1 MIKECSPKVIESP
14 ITTRKKGVTALKL
27 KIGNFQVRSV
37 CLGEK
42 DAYENGVLTL
52 CKEKAITYLKDCD
65 DHITDLDIVIA
76 NPGEDTRIVPVIETI
91 EPRCRVDGRTLFPG
105 VTDEVSPAGDGELK
119 ALKGC
124 CVTVVGKCWGSFGDG
139 VIDMGGEGARHT
151 YWSQLINICLVGDT
165 DEEFERHEQQKCNH
179 ALRWAGHRLAEYIG
193 KIVKSLPAEEFEEYV
208 FDPVISQAKRDNGLP
223 NVAIVLQPQSQ
234 MEALGY
240 NDLWYGWD
248 LNKFLLTFVSPTEVL
263 DGALIS
269 GSFMPSSSKWSTYE
283 MQNFPTI
290 KELFQ
295 EDGKSLNFVGVILSM
310 LNVALDQKER
320 AAVMVR
326 NMALNLGVD
335 YAIVTE
341 EGYGNP
347 DTDYVRCQVILEDAG
362 IPVVGISN
370 ECTGRD
376 GFSQPLVT
384 LDAKMNALVSTGNV
398 SELTELPACKT
409 VIGNLEAMNRDGM
422 SGSWG
427 YDEKLGKSAR
437 DDGSIIMED
446 NNWFCGD
453 HISGFSVK
461 TMIEY

>member
-1 MIKECSPKVIESP
+1 M
-14 ITTRKKGVTALKL
+14 KL
-27 KIGNFQVRSV
+27 KIGNIPVKDV
-37 CLGEK
+37 VLGSQ
-42 DAYENGVLTL
+42 DSFENGVLTIN
-52 CKEKAITYLKDCD
+52 KQAAVDYLMELD
-65 DHITDLDIVIA
+65 DHITSLDIVIA
-76 NPGEDTRIVPVIETI
+76 HPGDDTRIVPVIETI

-105 VTDEVSPAGDGELK
+105 VTDDVVPAGDGELK

-124 CVTVVGKCWGSFGDG
+124 CVTVVGGTWGSFGDG
-139 VIDMGGEGARHT
+139 VIDMGGEGAKHT
-151 YWSQLINICLVGDT
+151 YWSKLINICLVGET
-165 DEEFERHEQQKCNH
+165 DEEFERYEQQKMNH
-179 ALRWAGHRLAEYIG
+179 ALRWAGHRFAEYLG
-193 KIVKSLPAEEFEEYV
+193 KIVKGVAAADFEEYE
-208 FDPVISQAKRDNGLP
+208 FEPVTARAKKNNGLP

-248 LNKFLLTFVSPTEVL
+248 MNKYLPTFVSPTEVL
-263 DGALIS
+263 DGAMIS
-269 GSFMPSSSKWSTYE
+269 GSFMPASSKWSTYE

-290 KELFQ
+290 KELFA
-295 EDGKSLNFVGVILSM
+295 EDGKTLNFVGVILSM

-347 DTDYVRCQVILEDAG
+347 DADYVRCQVILEDAG

-384 LDAKMNALVSTGNV
+384 LDSKMNALVSSGNV
-398 SELTELPACKT
+398 SELIDLPACKT
-409 VIGNLEAMNRDGM
+409 VIGCLEAMNRDGM

-427 YDEKLGKSAR
+427 YDEVLGKSAR

-461 TMIEY
+461 TMIEF

>member
-1 MIKECSPKVIESP
+1 M
-14 ITTRKKGVTALKL
+14 KL
-27 KIGNFQVRSV
+27 KIGNIPVKDV
-37 CLGEK
+37 VLGSQ
-42 DAYENGVLTL
+42 DSFENGVLTIN
-52 CKEKAITYLKDCD
+52 KQAAIDYLKELD
-65 DHITDLDIVIA
+65 DHITSLDIVIA
-76 NPGEDTRIVPVIETI
+76 HPGDDTRIVPVIETI

-105 VTDEVSPAGDGELK
+105 VTDEVVPAGDGELK

-124 CVTVVGKCWGSFGDG
+124 CVTVVGGTWGSFGDG
-139 VIDMGGEGARHT
+139 VIDMGGEGAKHT
-151 YWSQLINICLVGDT
+151 YWSKLINICLVGET
-165 DEEFERHEQQKCNH
+165 DEEFERYEQQKMNH
-179 ALRWAGHRLAEYIG
+179 ALRWAGHRFAEYLG
-193 KIVKSLPAEEFEEYV
+193 KIAKEAVAENFEEFEFE
-208 FDPVISQAKRDNGLP
+208 PVADRAKKNNGLP
-223 NVAIVLQPQSQ
+223 NVALVMQPQSQ

-248 LNKFLLTFVSPTEVL
+248 MNKYLPTFVSPTEVL
-263 DGALIS
+263 DGAMIS
-269 GSFMPSSSKWSTYE
+269 GSFMPASSKWSTYE

-290 KELFQ
+290 KELFA
-295 EDGKSLNFVGVILSM
+295 EDGKSLNFVGVIMSM

-326 NMALNLGVD
+326 NMALNLGAD

-347 DTDYVRCQVILEDAG
+347 DADYVRCQVILEDAG

-384 LDAKMNALVSTGNV
+384 LDSKMNALVSSGNV
-398 SELTELPACKT
+398 SELSDLPACAT
-409 VIGNLEAMNRDGM
+409 VIGCLEAMNRDGM

-427 YDEKLGKSAR
+427 YDEILGKSAR

-461 TMIEY
+461 TMREF

>member
-1 MIKECSPKVIESP
+1 M
-14 ITTRKKGVTALKL
+14 KL
-27 KIGNFQVRSV
+27 KIGNIQVKDV
-37 CLGEK
+37 VLGAQ
-42 DAYENGVLTL
+42 DGFADGVLTIN
-52 CKEKAITYLKDCD
+52 KQAAIDYLMGMD
-65 DHITDLDIVIA
+65 DHITSLDIVIA
-76 NPGEDTRIVPVIETI
+76 HPGDDTRIVPVIETI
-91 EPRCRVDGRTLFPG
+91 EPRMRVDGRTLFPG
-105 VTDEVSPAGDGELK
+105 VTDDVVPAGDGELK

-124 CVTVVGKCWGSFGDG
+124 CVTVVGGTWGSFGDG
-139 VIDMGGEGARHT
+139 VIDMGGEGAKHT
-151 YWSQLINICLVGDT
+151 YWSKLINICLVGET
-165 DEEFERHEQQKCNH
+165 DEEFERYEQQKMNH
-179 ALRWAGHRLAEYIG
+179 ALRWAGHRFAEYLG
-193 KIVKSLPAEEFEEYV
+193 KIAKSVAAEDFEEYE
-208 FDPVISQAKRDNGLP
+208 FEPVADRAKKNNGLP

-248 LNKFLLTFVSPTEVL
+248 LNKFLPTFVSPTEVL
-263 DGALIS
+263 DGAMIS
-269 GSFMPSSSKWSTYE
+269 GSFMPASSKWSTYE

-290 KELFQ
+290 KELFA

-320 AAVMVR
+320 AAIMVR
-326 NMALNLGVD
+326 SMALNLGVD

-347 DTDYVRCQVILEDAG
+347 DADYVRCQVILEDAG

-384 LDAKMNALVSTGNV
+384 LDSKMNALVSSGNV
-398 SELTELPACKT
+398 SQLSDLPACKT
-409 VIGNLEAMNRDGM
+409 VIGCLEAMNRDGM

-461 TMIEY
+461 TMKEF

>member
-1 MIKECSPKVIESP
+1 M
-14 ITTRKKGVTALKL
+14 
-27 KIGNFQVRSV
+27 
-37 CLGEK
+37 
-42 DAYENGVLTL
+42 
-52 CKEKAITYLKDCD
+52 
-65 DHITDLDIVIA
+65 
-76 NPGEDTRIVPVIETI
+76 
-91 EPRCRVDGRTLFPG
+91 
-105 VTDEVSPAGDGELK
+105 
-119 ALKGC
+119 
-124 CVTVVGKCWGSFGDG
+124 
-139 VIDMGGEGARHT
+139 
-151 YWSQLINICLVGDT
+151 
-165 DEEFERHEQQKCNH
+165 
-179 ALRWAGHRLAEYIG
+179 
-193 KIVKSLPAEEFEEYV
+193 
-208 FDPVISQAKRDNGLP
+208 
-223 NVAIVLQPQSQ
+223 
-234 MEALGY
+234 
-240 NDLWYGWD
+240 
-248 LNKFLLTFVSPTEVL
+248 L

-290 KELFQ
+290 KELFR
-295 EDGKSLNFVGVILSM
+295 EDGKSLNLVGVILSM

-376 GFSQPLVT
+376 GFPQPLVT

-409 VIGNLEAMNRDGM
+409 VIGNLEIMNRDGM

>member
-1 MIKECSPKVIESP
+1 MFS
-14 ITTRKKGVTALKL
+14 ITYRNEKITRKEYVMKL
-27 KIGNFQVRSV
+27 KIGNIPVKDV
-37 CLGEK
+37 VLGSQ
-42 DAYENGVLTL
+42 DSFENGVLTIN
-52 CKEKAITYLKDCD
+52 KQAAIDYLMELD
-65 DHITDLDIVIA
+65 DHITSLDIVIA
-76 NPGEDTRIVPVIETI
+76 HPGDDTRIVPVIETI

-105 VTDEVSPAGDGELK
+105 VTDDIVPAGDGELK

-124 CVTVVGKCWGSFGDG
+124 CVTVVGGTWGSFGDG
-139 VIDMGGEGARHT
+139 VIDMGGEGAKHT
-151 YWSQLINICLVGDT
+151 YWSKLINICLVGET
-165 DEEFERHEQQKCNH
+165 DEEFERYEQQKMNH
-179 ALRWAGHRLAEYIG
+179 ALRWAGHRFAEYLG
-193 KIVKSLPAEEFEEYV
+193 KIAKGVAAESFEEFEFE
-208 FDPVISQAKRDNGLP
+208 PVSDRAKKNNGLP
-223 NVAIVLQPQSQ
+223 NVALVMQPQSQ

-248 LNKFLLTFVSPTEVL
+248 MNKYLPTFVSPTEVL
-263 DGALIS
+263 DGAMIS
-269 GSFMPSSSKWSTYE
+269 GSFMPASSKWSTYE

-290 KELFQ
+290 KELFA
-295 EDGKSLNFVGVILSM
+295 EDGKSLNFVGVIMSM

-335 YAIVTE
+335 YAVVTE

-347 DTDYVRCQVILEDAG
+347 DADYVRCQVILEDAG

-384 LDAKMNALVSTGNV
+384 LDSKLNALVSSGNV
-398 SELTELPACKT
+398 SELSDLPACAT
-409 VIGNLEAMNRDGM
+409 VIGCLEAMNRDGM

-427 YDEKLGKSAR
+427 YDEILGKSAR

-461 TMIEY
+461 TMREF

>member
-1 MIKECSPKVIESP
+1 M
-14 ITTRKKGVTALKL
+14 KL
-27 KIGNFQVRSV
+27 KIGNIQVKDV
-37 CLGEK
+37 VLGAQ
-42 DAYENGVLTL
+42 DSFADGVLTIN
-52 CKEKAITYLKDCD
+52 KQAAIDYLMGLD
-65 DHITDLDIVIA
+65 DHITSLDIVIA
-76 NPGEDTRIVPVIETI
+76 HPGDDTRIVPVIETI
-91 EPRCRVDGRTLFPG
+91 EPRMRVDGRTLFPG
-105 VTDEVSPAGDGELK
+105 VTDEVVPAGDGELK

-124 CVTVVGKCWGSFGDG
+124 CVTVVGGTWGSFGDG
-139 VIDMGGEGARHT
+139 VIDMGGEGAKHT
-151 YWSQLINICLVGDT
+151 YWSKLINICLVGET
-165 DEEFERHEQQKCNH
+165 DEEFERYEQQKMNH
-179 ALRWAGHRLAEYIG
+179 ALRWAGHRFAEYLG
-193 KIVKSLPAEEFEEYV
+193 KIAKSVAAEDFEEYE
-208 FDPVISQAKRDNGLP
+208 FEPVADRAKKNNGLP

-248 LNKFLLTFVSPTEVL
+248 LNKFLPTFVSPTEVL
-263 DGALIS
+263 DGAMIS
-269 GSFMPSSSKWSTYE
+269 GSFMPASSKWSTYE

-290 KELFQ
+290 KELFA

-320 AAVMVR
+320 AAIIVR
-326 NMALNLGVD
+326 SMALNLGVD

-347 DTDYVRCQVILEDAG
+347 DADYVRCQVILEDAG

-384 LDAKMNALVSTGNV
+384 LDSKMNALVSSGNV
-398 SELTELPACKT
+398 SQLSDLPACKT
-409 VIGNLEAMNRDGM
+409 VIGCLEAMNRDGM

-453 HISGFSVK
+453 HISCFSVK
-461 TMIEY
+461 TMKEF

>member
-1 MIKECSPKVIESP
+1 M
-14 ITTRKKGVTALKL
+14 KL
-27 KIGNFQVRSV
+27 KIGNIQVKDV
-37 CLGEK
+37 VLGAQ
-42 DAYENGVLTL
+42 DGFADGVLTIN
-52 CKEKAITYLKDCD
+52 KQAAIDYLMGMD
-65 DHITDLDIVIA
+65 DHITSLDIVIA
-76 NPGEDTRIVPVIETI
+76 HPGDDTRIVPVIETI
-91 EPRCRVDGRTLFPG
+91 EPRMRVDGRTLFPG
-105 VTDEVSPAGDGELK
+105 VTDEVVPAGDGELK

-124 CVTVVGKCWGSFGDG
+124 CVTVVGGTWGSFGDG
-139 VIDMGGEGARHT
+139 VIDMGGEGAKHT
-151 YWSQLINICLVGDT
+151 YWSKLINICLVGET
-165 DEEFERHEQQKCNH
+165 DEEFERYEQQKMNH
-179 ALRWAGHRLAEYIG
+179 ALRWAGHRFAEYLG
-193 KIVKSLPAEEFEEYV
+193 KIAKSVAAEDFEEYE
-208 FDPVISQAKRDNGLP
+208 FEPVADRAKRNNGLP

-248 LNKFLLTFVSPTEVL
+248 LNKFLPTFVSPTEVL
-263 DGALIS
+263 DGAMIS
-269 GSFMPSSSKWSTYE
+269 GSFMPASSKWSTYE

-290 KELFQ
+290 KELFA

-320 AAVMVR
+320 AAIMVR
-326 NMALNLGVD
+326 SMALNLGVD

-347 DTDYVRCQVILEDAG
+347 DADYVRCQVILEDAG

-384 LDAKMNALVSTGNV
+384 LDSKMNALVSSGNV
-398 SELTELPACKT
+398 SQLSDLPACKT
-409 VIGNLEAMNRDGM
+409 VIGCLEAMNRDGM

-461 TMIEY
+461 TMKEF

>member
-1 MIKECSPKVIESP
+1 M
-14 ITTRKKGVTALKL
+14 KL
-27 KIGNFQVRSV
+27 KIGNIQVKDV
-37 CLGEK
+37 VLGAQ
-42 DAYENGVLTL
+42 DSFADGVLTIN
-52 CKEKAITYLKDCD
+52 KQAAIDYLMDLD
-65 DHITDLDIVIA
+65 DHITSLDIVIA
-76 NPGEDTRIVPVIETI
+76 HPGDDTRIVPVIETI
-91 EPRCRVDGRTLFPG
+91 EPRMRVDGRTLFPG
-105 VTDEVSPAGDGELK
+105 VTDEVVPAGDGELK

-124 CVTVVGKCWGSFGDG
+124 CVTVVGGTWGSFGDG
-139 VIDMGGEGARHT
+139 VIDMGGEGAKHT
-151 YWSQLINICLVGDT
+151 YWSKLINICLVGET
-165 DEEFERHEQQKCNH
+165 DEEFERYEQQKMNH
-179 ALRWAGHRLAEYIG
+179 ALRWAGHRFAEYLG
-193 KIVKSLPAEEFEEYV
+193 KIAKSVAAEDFEEYE
-208 FDPVISQAKRDNGLP
+208 FEPVADRAKKNNGLP

-248 LNKFLLTFVSPTEVL
+248 LNKFLPTFVSPTEVL
-263 DGALIS
+263 DGAMIS
-269 GSFMPSSSKWSTYE
+269 GSFMPASSKWSTYE

-290 KELFQ
+290 KELFA

-320 AAVMVR
+320 AAIMVR
-326 NMALNLGVD
+326 SMALNLGVD

-347 DTDYVRCQVILEDAG
+347 DADYVRCQVILEDAG

-376 GFSQPLVT
+376 GNSQPLVT
-384 LDAKMNALVSTGNV
+384 LDEKLNALVSSGNV
-398 SELTELPACKT
+398 SELSILPACKT
-409 VIGNLEAMNRDGM
+409 VIGCLEAMNRDGM

-427 YDEKLGKSAR
+427 YDEVLGKSAR

-461 TMIEY
+461 TMVEM

>member
-1 MIKECSPKVIESP
+1 M
-14 ITTRKKGVTALKL
+14 KL
-27 KIGNFQVRSV
+27 KIGNFHVKEVR
-37 CLGEK
+37 LG
-42 DAYENGVLTL
+42 DTNSYAENVLTID
-52 CKEKAITYLKDCD
+52 KQAAINFLREAD

-76 NPGEDTRIVPVIETI
+76 NPGDDTRIVPVIETI

-105 VTDEVSPAGDGELK
+105 VTDDVVPAGDGELK

-124 CVTVVGKCWGSFGDG
+124 CITVVGKTWGSFGDG
-139 VIDMGGEGARHT
+139 VIDMGGEGAKHT
-151 YWSQLINICLVGDT
+151 YWSNLINICLVGDT

-179 ALRWAGHRLAEYIG
+179 ALRWAGHRFAEYVG
-193 KIVKSLPAEEFEEYV
+193 KIVKSLAAEDYEEYC
-208 FDPVISQAKRDNGLP
+208 FEPVIDRANRNNGLP

-248 LNKFLLTFVSPTEVL
+248 MNKYLPTFVSPTEIL
-263 DGALIS
+263 DGAMIS

-290 KELFQ
+290 KELFA

-398 SELTELPACKT
+398 SELSILPACKT
-409 VIGNLEAMNRDGM
+409 VIGCLEAMNRDGM

-453 HISGFSVK
+453 HISGLSVK

>member
-1 MIKECSPKVIESP
+1 M
-14 ITTRKKGVTALKL
+14 KL
-27 KIGNFQVRSV
+27 KIGNIQVKDV
-37 CLGEK
+37 VLGAQ
-42 DAYENGVLTL
+42 DGFADGVLTIN
-52 CKEKAITYLKDCD
+52 KQAAIDYLMGMD
-65 DHITDLDIVIA
+65 DHITSLDIVIA
-76 NPGEDTRIVPVIETI
+76 HPGDDTRIVPVIETI
-91 EPRCRVDGRTLFPG
+91 EPRMRVDGRTLFPG
-105 VTDEVSPAGDGELK
+105 VTDEVVPAGDGELK

-124 CVTVVGKCWGSFGDG
+124 CVTVVGGTWGSFGDG
-139 VIDMGGEGARHT
+139 VIDMGGEGAKHT
-151 YWSQLINICLVGDT
+151 YWSKLINICLVGET
-165 DEEFERHEQQKCNH
+165 DEEFERYEQQKMNH
-179 ALRWAGHRLAEYIG
+179 ALRWAGHRFAEYLG
-193 KIVKSLPAEEFEEYV
+193 KIAKSVAAEDFEEYE
-208 FDPVISQAKRDNGLP
+208 FEPVADRAKRNNGLP

-248 LNKFLLTFVSPTEVL
+248 LNKFLPTFVSPTEVL
-263 DGALIS
+263 DGAMIS
-269 GSFMPSSSKWSTYE
+269 GSFMPASSKWSTYE

-290 KELFQ
+290 KELFA

-320 AAVMVR
+320 AAIMVR
-326 NMALNLGVD
+326 SMALNLGVD

-347 DTDYVRCQVILEDAG
+347 DADYVRCQVILEDAG
-362 IPVVGISN
+362 IPVVCISN

-384 LDAKMNALVSTGNV
+384 LDSKMNALVSSGNV
-398 SELTELPACKT
+398 SQLSDLPACKT
-409 VIGNLEAMNRDGM
+409 VIGCLEAMNRDGM

-461 TMIEY
+461 TMKEF

>member
-1 MIKECSPKVIESP
+1 M
-14 ITTRKKGVTALKL
+14 KL
-27 KIGNFQVRSV
+27 KIGNIQVKDV
-37 CLGEK
+37 VLGAQ
-42 DAYENGVLTL
+42 DGFADGVLTIN
-52 CKEKAITYLKDCD
+52 KQAAIDYLMGLD
-65 DHITDLDIVIA
+65 DHITSLDIVIA
-76 NPGEDTRIVPVIETI
+76 HPGDDTRIVPVIETI
-91 EPRCRVDGRTLFPG
+91 EPRMRVDGRTLFPG
-105 VTDEVSPAGDGELK
+105 VTDEVVPAGDGELK

-124 CVTVVGKCWGSFGDG
+124 CVTVVGGTWGSFGDG
-139 VIDMGGEGARHT
+139 VIDMGGEGAKHT
-151 YWSQLINICLVGDT
+151 YWSKLINICLVGET
-165 DEEFERHEQQKCNH
+165 DEEFERYEQQKMNH
-179 ALRWAGHRLAEYIG
+179 ALRWAGHRFAEYLG
-193 KIVKSLPAEEFEEYV
+193 KIAKSVAAEDFEEYE
-208 FDPVISQAKRDNGLP
+208 FEPVADRAKKNNGLP

-248 LNKFLLTFVSPTEVL
+248 LNKFLPTFVSPTEVL
-263 DGALIS
+263 DGAMIS
-269 GSFMPSSSKWSTYE
+269 GSFMPASSKWSTYE

-290 KELFQ
+290 KELFA

-320 AAVMVR
+320 AAIMVR
-326 NMALNLGVD
+326 SMALNLGVD

-347 DTDYVRCQVILEDAG
+347 DADYVRCQVILEDAG

-384 LDAKMNALVSTGNV
+384 LDSKMNALVSSGNV
-398 SELTELPACKT
+398 SQLSDLPACKT
-409 VIGNLEAMNRDGM
+409 VIGCLEAMNRDGM

-461 TMIEY
+461 TMKEF

>member
-1 MIKECSPKVIESP
+1 M
-14 ITTRKKGVTALKL
+14 KL
-27 KIGNFQVRSV
+27 KIGNFHVKEVR
-37 CLGEK
+37 LG
-42 DAYENGVLTL
+42 DTNSYAENVLTID
-52 CKEKAITYLKDCD
+52 KQAAIDFLREAD

-76 NPGEDTRIVPVIETI
+76 NPGDDTRIVPVIETI

-105 VTDEVSPAGDGELK
+105 VTDDVVPAGDGELK

-124 CVTVVGKCWGSFGDG
+124 CITVVGKTWGSFGDG
-139 VIDMGGEGARHT
+139 VIDMGGEGAKHT
-151 YWSQLINICLVGDT
+151 YWSNLINICLVGDT

-179 ALRWAGHRLAEYIG
+179 ALRWAGHRFAEYVG
-193 KIVKSLPAEEFEEYV
+193 KIVKSLAAEDYEEYC
-208 FDPVISQAKRDNGLP
+208 FEPVIDRAKRNNGLP

-248 LNKFLLTFVSPTEVL
+248 MNKYLPTFVSPTEIL
-263 DGALIS
+263 DGAMIS

-290 KELFQ
+290 KELFA

-398 SELTELPACKT
+398 SELSILPACKT
-409 VIGNLEAMNRDGM
+409 VIGCLEAMNRDGM

-453 HISGFSVK
+453 HISGLSVK

>member
-1 MIKECSPKVIESP
+1 M
-14 ITTRKKGVTALKL
+14 KL
-27 KIGNFQVRSV
+27 KIGNFHVKEVR
-37 CLGEK
+37 LG
-42 DAYENGVLTL
+42 DTNSYAENVLTID
-52 CKEKAITYLKDCD
+52 KQAAIAFLREAD
-65 DHITDLDIVIA
+65 DLITDLDIVIA
-76 NPGEDTRIVPVIETI
+76 NPGDDTRIVPVIETI

-105 VTDEVSPAGDGELK
+105 VTDDVVPAGDGELK

-124 CVTVVGKCWGSFGDG
+124 CITVVGKTWGSFGDG
-139 VIDMGGEGARHT
+139 VIDMGGEGAKHT
-151 YWSQLINICLVGDT
+151 YWSNLINICLVGDT

-179 ALRWAGHRLAEYIG
+179 ALRWAGHRFAEYVG
-193 KIVKSLPAEEFEEYV
+193 KIVKSLAAEDYEEYC
-208 FDPVISQAKRDNGLP
+208 FEPVINRANRNNGLP

-248 LNKFLLTFVSPTEVL
+248 MNKYLPTFVSPTEIL
-263 DGALIS
+263 DGAMIS

-290 KELFQ
+290 KELFA

-310 LNVALDQKER
+310 LNVALEQKER

-398 SELTELPACKT
+398 SELSILPACKT
-409 VIGNLEAMNRDGM
+409 VIGCLEAMNRDGM

-453 HISGFSVK
+453 HISGLSVK

>member
-1 MIKECSPKVIESP
+1 M
-14 ITTRKKGVTALKL
+14 KL
-27 KIGNFQVRSV
+27 KIGNFHVKEVR
-37 CLGEK
+37 LG
-42 DAYENGVLTL
+42 DTNSYAENVLTID
-52 CKEKAITYLKDCD
+52 KQAAIAFLREAD

-76 NPGEDTRIVPVIETI
+76 NPGDDTRIVPVIETI

-105 VTDEVSPAGDGELK
+105 VTDDVVPAGDGELK

-124 CVTVVGKCWGSFGDG
+124 CITVVGKTWGSFGDG
-139 VIDMGGEGARHT
+139 VIDMGGEGAKHT
-151 YWSQLINICLVGDT
+151 YWSNLINICLVGDT

-179 ALRWAGHRLAEYIG
+179 ALRWAGHRFAEYVG
-193 KIVKSLPAEEFEEYV
+193 KIVKSLAAEDYEEYC
-208 FDPVISQAKRDNGLP
+208 FEPVINRANRNNGLP

-248 LNKFLLTFVSPTEVL
+248 MNKYLPTFVSPTEIL
-263 DGALIS
+263 DGAMIS

-290 KELFQ
+290 KELFA

-310 LNVALDQKER
+310 LNVALEQKER

-376 GFSQPLVT
+376 GFSRPLVT

-398 SELTELPACKT
+398 SELSILPACKT
-409 VIGNLEAMNRDGM
+409 VIGCLEAMNRDGM

-453 HISGFSVK
+453 HISGLSVK

>member
-1 MIKECSPKVIESP
+1 M
-14 ITTRKKGVTALKL
+14 KL

-52 CKEKAITYLKDCD
+52 CKEKAITYLKDCN

-248 LNKFLLTFVSPTEVL
+248 LNKFLPTFVSPTEVL

-290 KELFQ
+290 KELFR

-320 AAVMVR
+320 AAMMVR

-347 DTDYVRCQVILEDAG
+347 DTDYARCQVILEDAG

-422 SGSWG
+422 FGSWG

>member
-1 MIKECSPKVIESP
+1 M
-14 ITTRKKGVTALKL
+14 KL
-27 KIGNFQVRSV
+27 KIGNIQVKDV
-37 CLGEK
+37 VLGAQ
-42 DAYENGVLTL
+42 DSFADGVLTIN
-52 CKEKAITYLKDCD
+52 KQAAIDYLMDLD
-65 DHITDLDIVIA
+65 DHITSLDIVIA
-76 NPGEDTRIVPVIETI
+76 HPGDDTRIVPVIETI
-91 EPRCRVDGRTLFPG
+91 EPRMRVDGRTLFPG
-105 VTDEVSPAGDGELK
+105 VTDEVVPAGDGELK

-124 CVTVVGKCWGSFGDG
+124 CVTVVGGTWGSFGDG
-139 VIDMGGEGARHT
+139 VIDMGGEGAKHT
-151 YWSQLINICLVGDT
+151 YWSKLINICLVGET
-165 DEEFERHEQQKCNH
+165 DEEFERYEQQKMNH
-179 ALRWAGHRLAEYIG
+179 ALRWAGHRFAEYLG
-193 KIVKSLPAEEFEEYV
+193 KIAKSVAAEDFEEYE
-208 FDPVISQAKRDNGLP
+208 FEPVADRAKRNNGLP

-248 LNKFLLTFVSPTEVL
+248 LNKFLPTFVSPTEVL
-263 DGALIS
+263 DGAMIS
-269 GSFMPSSSKWSTYE
+269 GSFMPASSKWSTYE

-290 KELFQ
+290 KELFA

-320 AAVMVR
+320 AAIMVR
-326 NMALNLGVD
+326 SMALNLGVD

-347 DTDYVRCQVILEDAG
+347 DADYVRCQVILEDAG

-384 LDAKMNALVSTGNV
+384 LDSKMNALVSSGNV
-398 SELTELPACKT
+398 SQLSDLPACKT
-409 VIGNLEAMNRDGM
+409 VIGCLEAMNRDGM

-461 TMIEY
+461 TMKEF

>member
-1 MIKECSPKVIESP
+1 M
-14 ITTRKKGVTALKL
+14 KL
-27 KIGNFQVRSV
+27 KIGNIPVKDV
-37 CLGEK
+37 VLGSK
-42 DAYENGVLTL
+42 DEFKDGVLTIN
-52 CKEKAITYLKDCD
+52 KQAAVDYLMELD
-65 DHITDLDIVIA
+65 DHITSLDIVIA
-76 NPGEDTRIVPVIETI
+76 HPGDDTRIVPVIETI

-105 VTDEVSPAGDGELK
+105 VTDEVVPAGDGELK
-119 ALKGC
+119 ALKGA
-124 CVTVVGKCWGSFGDG
+124 CVTVVGGTWGSFGDG
-139 VIDMGGEGARHT
+139 VIDMGGEGAKHT
-151 YWSQLINICLVGDT
+151 YWSKLINICLVGET
-165 DEEFERHEQQKCNH
+165 DEEFERHEQQKMNH
-179 ALRWAGHRLAEYIG
+179 ALRWAGHRLAEYLG
-193 KIVKSLPAEEFEEYV
+193 KIAADVEPSEFEEYE
-208 FDPVISQAKRDNGLP
+208 FEPVTDRAKKNNGLP
-223 NVAIVLQPQSQ
+223 NVALVMQPQSQ

-248 LNKFLLTFVSPTEVL
+248 MNKYLPTFVSPTEVL
-263 DGALIS
+263 DGAMIS
-269 GSFMPSSSKWSTYE
+269 GSFMPAGAKWATYE

-290 KELFQ
+290 KELFA
-295 EDGKSLNFVGVILSM
+295 EDGKSLNFVGVIMSM

-320 AAVMVR
+320 AAIMVR

-347 DTDYVRCQVILEDAG
+347 DADYARCQIILEDAG

-384 LDAKMNALVSTGNV
+384 LDAKMNALVSTGNI
-398 SELTELPACKT
+398 SELSDLPACKT
-409 VIGNLEAMNRDGM
+409 VIGCLEAMNRDGM

-461 TMIEY
+461 TMKEF

>member
-1 MIKECSPKVIESP
+1 M
-14 ITTRKKGVTALKL
+14 KL
-27 KIGNFQVRSV
+27 TIGNLHVKDVR
-37 CLGEK
+37 LGE
-42 DAYENGVLTL
+42 ENSFNEGILTIN
-52 CKEKAITYLKDCD
+52 KKAAIDYLMECD
-65 DHITDLDIVIA
+65 DHITSLDIVIA
-76 NPGEDTRIVPVIETI
+76 RPGDDTRIVPVIETI
-91 EPRCRVDGRTLFPG
+91 EPRCRMDDRCVFPG
-105 VTDEVSPAGDGELK
+105 VTGDVAPAGDGELK
-119 ALKGC
+119 AFKGC
-124 CVTVVGKCWGSFGDG
+124 CVTVVGGTYGSFGDG
-139 VIDMGGEGARHT
+139 VIDMGGEGAKHT
-151 YWSQLINICLVGDT
+151 YWSKLINICLVGET
-165 DEEFERHEQQKCNH
+165 DEDFERHEQQKCNH
-179 ALRWAGHRLAEYIG
+179 ALRWAGHRFAEYIG
-193 KIVKSLPAEEFEEYV
+193 QIAKDIAAEDTEEYV
-208 FDPVISQAKRDNGLP
+208 FDPILKRSEERAKLP

-240 NDLWYGWD
+240 NDLLYGWD
-248 LNKFLLTFVSPTEVL
+248 MNKYLPTFLSPTEVL
-263 DGALIS
+263 DGCIIS

-290 KELFQ
+290 KELFA
-295 EDGKSLNFVGVILSM
+295 EDGKSLNFVGVIMSM

-326 NMALNLGVD
+326 NIALNLGVD

-376 GFSQPLVT
+376 GRSQPLVT
-384 LDAKMNALVSTGNV
+384 LDEKMTALVSTGNV
-398 SELTELPACKT
+398 SELTRLPACKT
-409 VIGNLEAMNRDGM
+409 VIGCLEAMNRDGM

-427 YDEKLGKSAR
+427 YDEVLGKSAR

-461 TMIEY
+461 TMAEF

>member
-1 MIKECSPKVIESP
+1 M
-14 ITTRKKGVTALKL
+14 KL
-27 KIGNFQVRSV
+27 KIGNIQVKDV
-37 CLGEK
+37 VLGAQ
-42 DAYENGVLTL
+42 DSFADGVLTIN
-52 CKEKAITYLKDCD
+52 KQAAIDYLMELD
-65 DHITDLDIVIA
+65 DHITSLDIVIA
-76 NPGEDTRIVPVIETI
+76 HPGDDTRIVPVIETI
-91 EPRCRVDGRTLFPG
+91 EPRMRVDGRTLFPG
-105 VTDEVSPAGDGELK
+105 VTDEVVPAGDGELK

-124 CVTVVGKCWGSFGDG
+124 CVTVVGGTWGSFGDG
-139 VIDMGGEGARHT
+139 VIDMGGEGAKHT
-151 YWSQLINICLVGDT
+151 YWSKLINICLVGET
-165 DEEFERHEQQKCNH
+165 DEEFERYEQQKCNH
-179 ALRWAGHRLAEYIG
+179 ALRWAGHRFAEYLG
-193 KIVKSLPAEEFEEYV
+193 KIAKSVAAEDFEEYE
-208 FDPVISQAKRDNGLP
+208 FEPVAARAKKNNGLP

-248 LNKFLLTFVSPTEVL
+248 LNKFLPTFVSPTEVL
-263 DGALIS
+263 DGAMIS
-269 GSFMPSSSKWSTYE
+269 GSFMPASSKWSTYE

-290 KELFQ
+290 KELFA

-320 AAVMVR
+320 AAIMVR
-326 NMALNLGVD
+326 SMALNLGVD

-347 DTDYVRCQVILEDAG
+347 DADYVRCQVILEDAG

-384 LDAKMNALVSTGNV
+384 LDSKMNALVSSGNV
-398 SELTELPACKT
+398 SQLTDLPACKT
-409 VIGNLEAMNRDGM
+409 VIGCLEAMNRDGM

-427 YDEKLGKSAR
+427 YDEILGKSAR

-461 TMIEY
+461 TMKEF

>member
-1 MIKECSPKVIESP
+1 M
-14 ITTRKKGVTALKL
+14 KL
-27 KIGNFQVRSV
+27 KIGNIPVKDV
-37 CLGEK
+37 VLGSQ
-42 DAYENGVLTL
+42 DSFENGVLTIN
-52 CKEKAITYLKDCD
+52 KQAAIDYLKELD
-65 DHITDLDIVIA
+65 DHITSLDIVIA
-76 NPGEDTRIVPVIETI
+76 HPGDDTRIVPVIETI

-105 VTDEVSPAGDGELK
+105 VTDDIVPAGDGELK

-124 CVTVVGKCWGSFGDG
+124 CVTVVGGTWGSFGDG
-139 VIDMGGEGARHT
+139 VIDMGGEGAKHT
-151 YWSQLINICLVGDT
+151 YWSKLINICLVGET
-165 DEEFERHEQQKCNH
+165 DEEFERYEQQKMNH
-179 ALRWAGHRLAEYIG
+179 ALRWAGHRFAEYLG
-193 KIVKSLPAEEFEEYV
+193 KIAKGVAAESFEEFEFE
-208 FDPVISQAKRDNGLP
+208 PVSDRAKKNNGLP
-223 NVAIVLQPQSQ
+223 NVALVMQPQSQ

-248 LNKFLLTFVSPTEVL
+248 MNKYLPTFVSPTEVL
-263 DGALIS
+263 DGAMIS
-269 GSFMPSSSKWSTYE
+269 GSFMPASSKWSTYE

-290 KELFQ
+290 KELFA
-295 EDGKSLNFVGVILSM
+295 EDGKSLNFVGVIMSM

-335 YAIVTE
+335 YAVVTE

-347 DTDYVRCQVILEDAG
+347 DADYVRCQVILEDAG

-384 LDAKMNALVSTGNV
+384 LDSKLNALVSSGNV
-398 SELTELPACKT
+398 SELSDLPACAT
-409 VIGNLEAMNRDGM
+409 VIGCLEAMNRDGM

-427 YDEKLGKSAR
+427 YDEILGKSAR

-461 TMIEY
+461 TMREF

>member
-1 MIKECSPKVIESP
+1 M
-14 ITTRKKGVTALKL
+14 KL
-27 KIGNFQVRSV
+27 KIGNFHVKEVR
-37 CLGEK
+37 LG
-42 DAYENGVLTL
+42 DTNSYAENVLTID
-52 CKEKAITYLKDCD
+52 KQAAIAFLREAD

-76 NPGEDTRIVPVIETI
+76 NPGDDTRIVPVIETI

-105 VTDEVSPAGDGELK
+105 VTDDVVPAGDGELK

-124 CVTVVGKCWGSFGDG
+124 CITVVGKTWGSFGDG
-139 VIDMGGEGARHT
+139 VIDMGGEGAKHT
-151 YWSQLINICLVGDT
+151 YWSNLINICLVGDT

-179 ALRWAGHRLAEYIG
+179 ALRWAGHRFAEYVG
-193 KIVKSLPAEEFEEYV
+193 KIVKSLAAEDYEEYC
-208 FDPVISQAKRDNGLP
+208 FEPVINRANRNNSLP

-248 LNKFLLTFVSPTEVL
+248 MNKYLPTFVSPTEIL
-263 DGALIS
+263 DGAMIS

-290 KELFQ
+290 KELFA

-310 LNVALDQKER
+310 LNVALEQKER

-398 SELTELPACKT
+398 SELSILPACKT
-409 VIGNLEAMNRDGM
+409 VIGCLEAMNRDGM

-453 HISGFSVK
+453 HISGLSVK

>member
-1 MIKECSPKVIESP
+1 M
-14 ITTRKKGVTALKL
+14 KL
-27 KIGNFQVRSV
+27 KIGNFHVKEVR
-37 CLGEK
+37 LG
-42 DAYENGVLTL
+42 DTNSYAENVLTID
-52 CKEKAITYLKDCD
+52 KQAAIAFLREAD

-76 NPGEDTRIVPVIETI
+76 NPGDDTRIVPVIETV

-105 VTDEVSPAGDGELK
+105 VTDDVVPAGDGELK

-124 CVTVVGKCWGSFGDG
+124 CITVVGKTWGSFGDG
-139 VIDMGGEGARHT
+139 VIDMGGEGAKHT
-151 YWSQLINICLVGDT
+151 YWSNLINICLVGDT

-179 ALRWAGHRLAEYIG
+179 ALRWAGHRFAEYVG
-193 KIVKSLPAEEFEEYV
+193 KIVKSLAAEDYEEYC
-208 FDPVISQAKRDNGLP
+208 FEPVIDRANRNNGLP

-248 LNKFLLTFVSPTEVL
+248 MNKYLPTFVSPTEIL
-263 DGALIS
+263 DGAMIS

-290 KELFQ
+290 KELFA

-384 LDAKMNALVSTGNV
+384 LDAKMSALVSTGNV
-398 SELTELPACKT
+398 SELSILPACKT
-409 VIGNLEAMNRDGM
+409 VIGCLEAMNRDGM

-453 HISGFSVK
+453 HISGLSVK